1 MLNEESIR
9 VAMKSAGIGVDIESI
24 PVGGKFQDYG
34 LDSLDVFNL
43 LLEVQEQTGREI
55 PDNDVPKLDSIA
67 AILDYFKA

>member
-1 MLNEESIR
+1 MLNEESIKA
-9 VAMKSAGIGVDIESI
+9 AMKSAGIGVDIESI
-24 PVGGKFQDYG
+24 PVNGKFADYG

-55 PDNDVPKLDSIA
+55 PDNDVPKLDCIA

>member
-1 MLNEESIR
+1 MLNEESIKA
-9 VAMKSAGIGVDIESI
+9 AMKSAGIGVDIDGI
-24 PVGGKFQDYG
+24 PVDGKFQDYG

-55 PDNDVPKLDSIA
+55 PDNDVPKLYSIA